1 MLFRSRRGEA
11 GSGAA
16 SGWNKV
22 GAGGGASS
30 APSECTACCSAAS
43 ASVFDLRGARRP
55 EDAAVDDDDEAVGA
69 GGGGGTAEEKGEDLA
84 VPEGCGI
91 GMAPWTGISRDDINV
106 VGGLGATGEP
116 TGLARGVALSAS
128 AVRARRGVPRADCA
142 GEDRCMDDICKK
154 GRNRST
160 KNKLEVSLSCARRW
174 SAIKW

>member
-1 MLFRSRRGEA
+1 MSRRGEA

-30 APSECTACCSAAS
+30 APSECTACCRAAR
-43 ASVFDLRGARRP
+43 ASVLDLRGARRP
-55 EDAAVDDDDEAVGA
+55 EDVVVEDDEAVGA
-69 GGGGGTAEEKGEDLA
+69 GGGGGAEGKGGDLA
-84 VPEGCGI
+84 EPGGWGI
-91 GMAPWTGISRDDINV
+91 GTAPWTGISRDDINI

-142 GEDRCMDDICKK
+142 GEDLCM
-154 GRNRST
+154 N
-160 KNKLEVSLSCARRW
+160 NKARKRTE
-174 SAIKW
+174 